1 MKGRIPITALL
12 GMAILAAAP
21 VWAAEE
27 DDQAELAKKLNN
39 PISNLI
45 SVPIQNNWDFGFGP
59 ANAMRF
65 TSNVQPVIP
74 VSIAEDW
81 NVIVRT
87 ILPII
92 YAQSPVKGGLDHHG
106 LGDTTQSF
114 FLSPKQEVGGWV
126 MGAGPVLLYPT
137 ATDSALGSEKY
148 GAGPTFVVL
157 KQQSGWTVGMLGNQ
171 IWSIT
176 GNNDRENVSATFLQ
190 PFVAYT
196 TKMYTTLTVNTES
209 TYNWKATETRWTIPI
224 NLMVSQVLKIAGQP
238 LSFQL
243 GYRYYADNPN
253 SRPDSGPDMG
263 IRFAVVFLFP
273 KK

>member
-1 MKGRIPITALL
+1 MKRRLPITALL
-12 GMAILAAAP
+12 GVAMLTAAP
-21 VWAAEE
+21 VWAQE
-27 DDQAELAKKLNN
+27 DEAELAKKLNN

-45 SVPIQNNWDFGFGP
+45 SAPIQNNWDFGFGP

-65 TSNVQPVIP
+65 TSNVQPVLP
-74 VSIAEDW
+74 VSITEDW
-81 NVIVRT
+81 NLIVRT

-114 FLSPKQEVGGWV
+114 FLSPKNTVGGWV
-126 MGAGPVLLYPT
+126 IGAGPVFLYPT

-157 KQQSGWTVGMLGNQ
+157 KQESGWTYGMLANQ
-171 IWSIT
+171 IYSIT
-176 GNNDRENVSATFLQ
+176 GNSDRDNVSAAFLQ
-190 PFVAYT
+190 PFLSYT
-196 TKMYTTLTVNTES
+196 TKTHTSLIVNSES
-209 TYNWKATETRWTIPI
+209 TYNWKAPETRWTVPI
-224 NLMVSQVLKIAGQP
+224 NLMVQQVVRIGGQP
-238 LSFQL
+238 MAFQL

-263 IRFAVVFLFP
+263 IRFTVTFLFP